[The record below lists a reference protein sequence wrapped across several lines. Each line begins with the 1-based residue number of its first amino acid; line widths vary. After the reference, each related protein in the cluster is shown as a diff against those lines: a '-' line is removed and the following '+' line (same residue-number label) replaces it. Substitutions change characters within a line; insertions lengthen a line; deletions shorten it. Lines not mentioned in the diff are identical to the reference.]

1 MASRSLRIGVGLVTA
16 YALLEGYLYYQTK
29 REISLRSDHGASRYA
44 SSSVGGVFVNPF
56 PEYRP
61 QTLFEFAAARILE
74 LFDSVYGTR
83 IEIHDKDAGGVLVE
97 EELCVY
103 RPNLDALRKAS
114 AQLNK
119 YLGNSSLRTYDGRD
133 NLRFTWLGQ
142 SCLHIQIGGMN
153 FLTDPQFS
161 QHLVAGGLGPRRL
174 RPLPMSVDD
183 VIYASDDRL
192 DFVIVLHDHPD
203 HLDLGAASTIG
214 NRATW
219 IVPLGLRKRL
229 ARRGIYKVVEMDW
242 WDSIPL
248 NSLVEKPQGKK
259 LPDDYELVCVPAM
272 HWLGRYVVD
281 SNKLLWAS
289 FIIRRNGELIV
300 YHAGDTGYTAGLFA
314 DIAEKYAPVRLA
326 LLPIGQ
332 YCPSWHQK
340 PRHISP
346 GEALDVARIM
356 RAASVQAV
364 HWGTFKLSSEP
375 ILEPKRKLEDLAAK
389 LDASDN
395 YQAPDFGITYCY
407 NLKSGQKQEMHMGL
421 INYSDPNETIIKKH

>member
-1 MASRSLRIGVGLVTA
+1 MASRSLRIGLGLVAA
-16 YALLEGYLYYQTK
+16 YVLLEGYLYYQTK
-29 REISLRSDHGASRYA
+29 KEIALRNRYDTLRYA
-44 SSSVGGVFVNPF
+44 SSTVGGVFVNPF

-74 LFDSVYGTR
+74 VFENFYGTR
-83 IEIHDKDAGGVLVE
+83 VEIHDKDADGILVE

-103 RPNLDALRKAS
+103 RPNLDVLREAS
-114 AQLNK
+114 AQMNK
-119 YLGNSSLRTYDGRD
+119 YLKDSPLKTYDGRD
-133 NLRFTWLGQ
+133 GLHFTWLGQ
-142 SCLHIQIGGMN
+142 SCLLIQMGGIN

-161 QHLVAGGLGPRRL
+161 HHLVAGALGPRRL

-203 HLDLGAASTIG
+203 HLDLDAASKIG

-242 WDSIPL
+242 WDTIPL
-248 NSLVEKPQGKK
+248 NNLIEKPHGKK

-272 HWLGRYVVD
+272 HWLGRYVID

-314 DIAEKYAPVRLA
+314 DIAEKYAPVFLA

-346 GEALDVARIM
+346 GEAIDIARTM
-356 RAASVQAV
+356 QAASVQGI
-364 HWGTFKLSSEP
+364 HWGTFKLSLEP
-375 ILEPKRKLEDLAAK
+375 IMEPKRKLMELASK
-389 LDASDN
+389 INASD
-395 YQAPDFGITYCY
+395 QCRAPEFGITYCY
-407 NLKSGQKQEMHMGL
+407 DMKSGKEEELHLGQIDYTETGNGIIEKQ
-421 INYSDPNETIIKKH
+421 